1 MATGQPSSYFQILN
15 PITNRKIIWFKNDRS
30 SFMTGRNVWNYWYP
44 LEYYLSLSLSTLS
57 LFPPLR
63 GSPTEAGKRL
73 KRERER
79 GEEYDQRVVG
89 WLVGWLA
96 EWERGKLVFIKFSSG
111 KWEEMVRI
119 KINCVLIRI
128 GLQHFDNFNQ
138 ETIRNLQNCKI
149 ALCFKQ
155 KLTFLNF

>member
-1 MATGQPSSYFQILN
+1 MATGQPSSFFQILN

-57 LFPPLR
+57 LSSPLWEVLRQKPVRDWSGR
-63 GSPTEAGKRL
+63 G
-73 KRERER
+73 REVRSTTR
-79 GEEYDQRVVG
+79 GWLVG

-155 KLTFLNF
+155 